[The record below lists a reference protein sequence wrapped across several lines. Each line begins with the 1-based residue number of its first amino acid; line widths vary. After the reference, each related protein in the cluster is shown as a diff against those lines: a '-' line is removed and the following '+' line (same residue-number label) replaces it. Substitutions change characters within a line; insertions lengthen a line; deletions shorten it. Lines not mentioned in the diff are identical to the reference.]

1 VSGKPIS
8 ADRALRETDEM
19 AEYLQESFERIEA
32 TSDEIAEGFAHA
44 EFNERRHPAEWERVP
59 AERTREGCDNC
70 STHEA
75 TLSHPVFDGDAMRDE
90 QDLASQ

>member
-1 VSGKPIS
+1 MSGKPIS
-8 ADRALRETDEM
+8 TDRALRETDEM
-19 AEYLQESFERIEA
+19 AEYLRENFERIGV
-32 TSDEIAEGFAHA
+32 TSVADAEGFAHA

-59 AERTREGCDNC
+59 AERTRDGCDNY

-75 TLSHPVFDGDAMRDE
+75 TLSHPVFDEDAMRDE